1 MKKKEIIENILNGII
16 EFKIIPFF
24 GTGMSKPCGA
34 KDWNE
39 IIELLKLDLKTSS
52 KDNLIIAQE
61 YEEKF
66 GREKLISI
74 IKSACELTKT
84 DSNSLEN
91 HLKII
96 SMNPPIIY
104 TTNYDNA
111 IEIASEQLNAN
122 YKKVVSLKDI
132 VNSPHGQKQII
143 KFHGD
148 FSNTQSIVF
157 TKSDYDNRL
166 DIDKHFIDVLFR
178 SHILGKGIL
187 FLGYGFGDVNI
198 DYIFQKHT
206 ELYGNSELPKSYIIS
221 FKEDLGQER
230 KLKEKNITTLFLNS
244 PSELNELI
252 SELNFKSFEK
262 SFGLQV
268 EDIFKPYPTVTLT
281 IFELKNLKEFIVSN
295 NHSSQNKF
303 DKIRET
309 LEMKNLPLDVE
320 KELVELYK
328 EIINGEYSDDIKEAF
343 LVSLNHLYFKKTE
356 NLIKIFFELFN
367 LFDNPRFILDFHK
380 NNFTDVFMIIEKKI
394 GDIFNDSIE
403 ARKFNCVLILGYLEG
418 MISEN
423 KKLSFEL
430 LDRLLSVL
438 KNQGYDEFDEF
449 GYSYDLNKANE
460 IIEHYLNKNNST
472 LRARFNNKGIGNR
485 RVPTLLELKKQI
497 MSSVPK
503 SLK

>member
-1 MKKKEIIENILNGII
+1 MTKREIIKDILNGII

-24 GTGMSKPCGA
+24 GAGMSKPCGA

-39 IIELLKLDLKTSS
+39 IIELLKSELRTTS

-61 YEEKF
+61 YENKF
-66 GREKLISI
+66 GREKLIFKV
-74 IKSACELTKT
+74 KSACKLLHS
-84 DSNSLEN
+84 DSSSLEN

-111 IEIASEQLNAN
+111 LEIASELLNTE
-122 YKKVVSLKDI
+122 YKKIVSLKDI
-132 VNSPHGQKQII
+132 VNSSHGQKQII

-148 FSNTQSIVF
+148 FSNVDSIVF
-157 TKSDYDNRL
+157 TKNDYENRL
-166 DIDKHFIDVLFR
+166 EIDKHFLDVLFR

-221 FKEDLGQER
+221 FKKDAEKEL
-230 KLKEKNITTLFLNS
+230 KLKEKNIITLYLNS
-244 PSELNELI
+244 PKELNELI
-252 SELNFKSFEK
+252 GELNTRAFEK

-268 EDIFKPYPTVTLT
+268 EDMFKSIPTVTLT
-281 IFELKNLKEFIVSN
+281 NFELKNLKKFIDSN
-295 NHSSQNKF
+295 SHSTQNKHN
-303 DKIRET
+303 KIRET

-320 KELVELYK
+320 IELVQLYGK
-328 EIINGEYSDDIKEAF
+328 VINGEYSDDIKEAF
-343 LVSLNHLYFKKTE
+343 LISLNHLYFKKTE

-367 LFDNPRFILDFHK
+367 LFDNPRFILDFQN

-403 ARKFNCVLILGYLEG
+403 ARKFNCVIVLGYLEG
-418 MISEN
+418 MIAEN

-438 KNQGYDEFDEF
+438 KNQGYDDFEQF
-449 GYSYDLNKANE
+449 GYSYDINKVNE
-460 IIEHYLNKNNST
+460 IIEHYLNKNSST
-472 LRARFNNKGIGNR
+472 LRARFKSKGIGNR
-485 RVPTLLELKKQI
+485 RIPTLLELNNQI
-497 MSSVPK
+497 MKNVPK
-503 SLK
+503 NLK

>member
-1 MKKKEIIENILNGII
+1 VEKKEIIENILNGII

-24 GTGMSKPCGA
+24 GAGMSKPCGA

-39 IIELLKLDLKTSS
+39 IIDLLKIDLKTTS
-52 KDNLIIAQE
+52 KNHLIIAQE
-61 YEEKF
+61 YENKF
-66 GREKLISI
+66 GREKLISK

-84 DSNSLEN
+84 NSNSLEN

-122 YKKVVSLKDI
+122 YKKIVSLKDI
-132 VNSPHGQKQII
+132 VDSPHGQKQII

-148 FSNTQSIVF
+148 FSNSESIVF
-157 TKSDYDNRL
+157 TKSDYENRL
-166 DIDKHFIDVLFR
+166 QIDKHCLDVLFR

-187 FLGYGFGDVNI
+187 FLGYGFGDINI
-198 DYIFQKHT
+198 DYIFEKHT
-206 ELYGNSELPKSYIIS
+206 KLYGNSELPKSYIIS
-221 FKEDLGQER
+221 FKKDSEQEQ

-244 PSELNELI
+244 PRELNELI
-252 SELNFKSFEK
+252 GELNFNAFEK

-268 EDIFKPYPTVTLT
+268 QDMFKPLPTVTLT
-281 IFELKNLKEFIVSN
+281 NYELNNLKEFIN
-295 NHSSQNKF
+295 LNQHSPKNKF

-320 KELVELYK
+320 EKLVELYT
-328 EIINGEYSDDIKEAF
+328 EIINGEYSDNIKEAF
-343 LVSLNHLYFKKTE
+343 LISLNHLYFKKTDS
-356 NLIKIFFELFN
+356 LIKIFFELFN

-380 NNFTDVFMIIEKKI
+380 NNFTDVFMIIEKKV

-438 KNQGYDEFDEF
+438 KNQGYDEFKEF
-449 GYSYDLNKANE
+449 GYSYDITKANE
-460 IIEHYLNKNNST
+460 IIEHYLKKNNST
-472 LRARFNNKGIGNR
+472 LRARFKSKGIGNKR
-485 RVPTLLELKKQI
+485 IPTLLEHKNQI
-497 MSSVPK
+497 MRNVPK
-503 SLK
+503 NLK

>member
-1 MKKKEIIENILNGII
+1 
-16 EFKIIPFF
+16 
-24 GTGMSKPCGA
+24 MSKSCGA

-39 IIELLKLDLKTSS
+39 IIELLKSELNTSS

-61 YEEKF
+61 YEDKF

-74 IKSACELTKT
+74 IESACRLTKT
-84 DSNSLEN
+84 DSTSLEN
-91 HLKII
+91 HLKIL

-122 YKKVVSLKDI
+122 YKKVVLLKDI
-132 VNSPHGQKQII
+132 INSSHGQKQII

-148 FSNTQSIVF
+148 FSNTESIVF
-157 TKSDYDNRL
+157 TKTDYDNRL

-178 SHILGKGIL
+178 SHILGKGVL

-221 FKEDLGQER
+221 FKEDLEQEQ
-230 KLKEKNITTLFLNS
+230 KLKEKNITTLFLDS

-252 SELNFKSFEK
+252 GELNFKAFEK

-268 EDIFKPYPTVTLT
+268 EDMFKSYPTVTLT
-281 IFELKNLKEFIVSN
+281 IFELNNLKEFINSN
-295 NHSSQNKF
+295 NYSSQKKF

-309 LEMKNLPLDVE
+309 LEMKTLPLEVE
-320 KELVELYK
+320 NELVQLYK

-343 LVSLNHLYFKKTE
+343 LISLNHLYFKKTN
-356 NLIKIFFELFN
+356 NLIKIFFDLFN
-367 LFDNPRFILDFHK
+367 LFDNPRFILDFNT
-380 NNFTDVFMIIEKKI
+380 NNLTDVFMIIEKKI
-394 GDIFNDSIE
+394 GDIFTDSLE

-438 KNQGYDEFDEF
+438 KNQGYDEFEDF
-449 GYSYDLNKANE
+449 GYTYDINKANE
-460 IIEHYLNKNNST
+460 IIDHYLNKNNST
-472 LRARFNNKGIGNR
+472 LRARFKSKGIGNR
-485 RVPTLLELKKQI
+485 RIPTLLELNKQI
-497 MSSVPK
+497 MSNVPK
-503 SLK
+503 NLK